1 MQKLVTTIAAL
12 YARQEPTG
20 EVILDAVVSVLRQ
33 STTHSV
39 QDVAAALDAAPRHL
53 SGAVQI
59 LTGMSLK
66 ALIKEW
72 RLRQAVELICREPA
86 LTDHEVARRCG
97 YRHEDNLVL
106 DFKRRYH
113 TTPYIFRTGEIR
125 RNGNYPMNESAE
137 KRSQIL
143 KETQLLRERYS
154 DT

>member
-1 MQKLVTTIAAL
+1 MFKPIATIEEL
-12 YARQEPTG
+12 YDGVEPTG
-20 EVILDAVVSVLRQ
+20 EPILDAVVRVLRQ

-39 QDVAAALDAAPRHL
+39 QDVAAALCVVPRHL

-72 RLRQAVELICREPA
+72 RLRQAVALIASEPA
-86 LTDHEVARRCG
+86 LTDRQVAQRCG

-106 DFKRRYH
+106 DFKQRFH

-125 RNGNYPMNESAE
+125 RNGND
-137 KRSQIL
+137 
-143 KETQLLRERYS
+143 ERVGRIS
-154 DT
+154 SPNPEGDAATAGAIR